1 MNRSLDINGH
11 YEFYMTSIY
20 FVGDVLIFFANYL
33 AFQKEADIFVVRLLK
48 KKMIKLGNIATIQT
62 GVYLKSSPSPDTCY
76 LQVNDFDEEGNIRST
91 IRPTTTVS
99 SKAVHHL
106 LTESDLLLAAKG
118 GKNFCTT
125 APTQLGLCVASPS
138 FLIIRIDDPTRILP
152 EYLCGF
158 LNLPSTRQM
167 LTAQAQGSAITSLSK
182 ADLEEF
188 EIPLPPLERQ
198 QACIALT
205 RLHHREQALY
215 KAIAERR
222 RQITD
227 YKLTKIYKDER

>member
-1 MNRSLDINGH
+1 M
-11 YEFYMTSIY
+11 
-20 FVGDVLIFFANYL
+20 V
-33 AFQKEADIFVVRLLK
+33 KLK
-48 KKMIKLGNIATIQT
+48 DIATIQT
-62 GVYLKSSPSPDTCY
+62 GVYLKSTPSPDTCY
-76 LQVNDFDEEGNIRST
+76 LQVNDFDEEGNIRPT
-91 IRPTTTVS
+91 VRPTTTVS
-99 SKAVHHL
+99 SKAARHL

-118 GKNFCTT
+118 GKNFCAI
-125 APTQLGLCVASPS
+125 APTQLGPCVASPS
-138 FLIIRIDDPTRILP
+138 FLIIRILS

-158 LNLPSTRQM
+158 LNLPSTRQL

-198 QACIALT
+198 RSCIALT
-205 RLHHREQALY
+205 RLHRREQALY

>member
-1 MNRSLDINGH
+1 
-11 YEFYMTSIY
+11 
-20 FVGDVLIFFANYL
+20 
-33 AFQKEADIFVVRLLK
+33 
-48 KKMIKLGNIATIQT
+48 
-62 GVYLKSSPSPDTCY
+62 
-76 LQVNDFDEEGNIRST
+76 
-91 IRPTTTVS
+91 
-99 SKAVHHL
+99 
-106 LTESDLLLAAKG
+106 
-118 GKNFCTT
+118 
-125 APTQLGLCVASPS
+125 VASPS
-138 FLIIRIDDPTRILP
+138 FLIIRIDDPTRILS

-158 LNLPSTRQM
+158 LNLPSTRQL

-198 QACIALT
+198 RSCIALT
-205 RLHHREQALY
+205 RLHRREQALY

>member
-1 MNRSLDINGH
+1 
-11 YEFYMTSIY
+11 
-20 FVGDVLIFFANYL
+20 
-33 AFQKEADIFVVRLLK
+33 
-48 KKMIKLGNIATIQT
+48 MIKLGNIATIQT

-91 IRPTTTVS
+91 VRPTTTINH
-99 SKAVHHL
+99 KAAHHL
-106 LTESDLLLAAKG
+106 LTVNDLLLAAKG
-118 GKNFCTT
+118 GKNFCTI
-125 APTQLGLCVASPS
+125 APTQFGPCVASPS
-138 FLIIRIDDPTRILP
+138 FLIIRINDPSRVLP

-158 LNLPSTRQM
+158 LNLPSTRQL

>member
-1 MNRSLDINGH
+1 M
-11 YEFYMTSIY
+11 
-20 FVGDVLIFFANYL
+20 V
-33 AFQKEADIFVVRLLK
+33 KLK
-48 KKMIKLGNIATIQT
+48 DIATIQT
-62 GVYLKSSPSPDTCY
+62 GVYLKSAPSPDTCY
-76 LQVNDFDEEGNIRST
+76 LQVNDFDEEGNIRPT
-91 IRPTTTVS
+91 VRPTTTVS
-99 SKAVHHL
+99 SKAARHL
-106 LTESDLLLAAKG
+106 LTESDLLLAAI
-118 GKNFCTT
+118 
-125 APTQLGLCVASPS
+125 APTQLGPCVASPS

-158 LNLPSTRQM
+158 LNLPSTRQL
-167 LTAQAQGSAITSLSK
+167 LTAQAQGSAIASLSK

-198 QACIALT
+198 RACIALT
-205 RLHHREQALY
+205 RLHRREQALY